1 MKSCVASQLWV
12 GGWLENV
19 IRDIQKMQKE
29 LFCIPLCLQKYF
41 SQFVACLWPLL
52 AELKKTIPPFGS
64 QPPKPEP
71 ARFGLGNKK
80 IDTSGSLRRLLT
92 VPFLF
97 LKQ

>member
-52 AELKKTIPPFGS
+52 AELKKQFHLL
-64 QPPKPEP
+64 
-71 ARFGLGNKK
+71 AA
-80 IDTSGSLRRLLT
+80 SLQNLDLLVLVWET
-92 VPFLF
+92 RKLIH
-97 LKQ
+97 LDL

>member
-29 LFCIPLCLQKYF
+29 LFCIPLCLQEYF
-41 SQFVACLWPLL
+41 FPICGLPLAL
-52 AELKKTIPPFGS
+52 ASRTQKTIPPFGS
-64 QPPKPEP
+64 QPPKPGP